1 MKRIHSYLKK
11 GFLPGILLLTMLGC
25 SSEQI
30 LPTTDEPENPE
41 ITEDPTRR
49 EVLLTLDNRL
59 HLTPQGGS
67 ATRADAD
74 KAIATEAE
82 NHITSL
88 DIYVFGSDKE
98 EGPYTF
104 QERFAYREDGSAVAG
119 ATKISLKSDGET
131 STIATLRP
139 KKGLFSK
146 FYCVANQTRLIKADG
161 KTPFDNFEPLTQS
174 SPGMGYNVVNK
185 AGVPTE
191 ADFLRLTTPLIDT
204 DPAKVDEPDNKLLTP
219 LPMVGAYNPA
229 LDLREISMS
238 SRTRI
243 NMTLS
248 RIVAR
253 FDIVNDAAKSHFT
266 ITHISMGRGRRGVTM
281 FPVQTVS
288 DADPDKTLITYPDCE
303 FKGDNVN
310 IGTQTGA
317 FYSYPSPLEDEGYLI
332 LKGKYALNMTDQPK
346 DVSYPIAFEQKTEGT
361 GGFIEVKHNHRYT
374 VRITDADPFELKVN
388 ITVSEWGDGEKIDYN
403 PANELTVDK
412 AEATAGSTTVLDIAQ
427 KKALL
432 TLTETDDTGGFTV
445 TASSNAEIQATV
457 VYPGFTNCNWLK
469 TEVAEVVPTT
479 TPPTTPTTPP
489 TTRAFSKQYTCK
501 VMVDKAYVDANTANY
516 LFPKALVLISSK
528 AGREEVQYEVTG
540 GLEAPTLAAA
550 NPVPAGNAFDEPSKT
565 LTLFTVGTG
574 TSSID
579 LSATAKGGTK
589 LTDVPAW
596 ITVTAAAPTVAN
608 NEATTK
614 YTLTLAPGKPGFP
627 TSLPDN
633 STTIKVKN
641 LSDPTKEVAVTVKVD
656 KNGVFN
662 FTSQTGDLTDA
673 TYSEGDNQAIFDIAA
688 ATPSM
693 KMHFESTGEPK
704 VEITY
709 ESAGNEWLEATT
721 PAVDGTLPAYV
732 STLSVKTGYTA
743 ALYPKA
749 TVRISTD
756 KGVEEKVITA
766 EVKEFAVPTLAENAA
781 TTGNS
786 YTDATKTIALVKTAG
801 VDESSVTLDITAKG
815 GSKLL
820 NLPEWL
826 TADATEGITAEKTT
840 YKLTLD
846 KDKLPGVL
854 PASATIKVANYS
866 NPLKEVEMTVE
877 VTEPAP

>member
-1 MKRIHSYLKK
+1 MNKVYTYLKK
-11 GFLPGILLLTMLGC
+11 GFLPGILLLTMVGC

-30 LPTTDEPENPE
+30 LPITDEPENPE
-41 ITEDPTRR
+41 IVNDPTRR
-49 EVLLTLDNRL
+49 EVLLTLDNKL

-104 QERFAYREDGSAVAG
+104 QERFAYREDGSAVPG

-161 KTPFDNFEPLTQS
+161 VTPFDSFDPLTQS

-204 DPAKVDEPDNKLLTP
+204 DPNKADEPDNKLLTP
-219 LPMVGAYNPA
+219 LPMVGSYNPA

-281 FPVQTVS
+281 FPVQAVS

-403 PANELTVDK
+403 PANELTVNK
-412 AEATAGSTTVLDIAQ
+412 AETTGTTSLDPNNKTAVLN
-427 KKALL
+427 
-432 TLTETDDTGGFTV
+432 LTETGNAGGFTV

-457 VYPGFTNCNWLK
+457 VYPGFSNCNWLK
-469 TEVAEVVPTT
+469 TEVTEVAAPV
-479 TPPTTPTTPP
+479 
-489 TTRAFSKQYTCK
+489 TRAFSKQYTCR
-501 VMVDKAYVDANTANY
+501 VTVDEDYVKNNTANY

-540 GLEAPTLAAA
+540 VLEAPTLTAA
-550 NPVPAGNAFDEPSKT
+550 NPVPGGNAFTDGPTKT

-579 LSATAKGGTK
+579 LSASAKGGTK
-589 LTDVPAW
+589 LADVPAW
-596 ITVTAAAPTVAN
+596 LTVSAAVPTIADNV
-608 NEATTK
+608 ATTK
-614 YTLTLAPGKPGFP
+614 YTLTLAPEKPGFP

-633 STTIKVKN
+633 STVIKVKN

-656 KNGVFN
+656 KNGVSN
-662 FTSQTGDLTDA
+662 FKSESGDFTNA
-673 TYSEGDNQAIFDIAA
+673 KYQAGDNKAIFDIAQ
-688 ATPSM
+688 TPSSM
-693 KMHFESTGEPK
+693 EMHFRSTGEPE
-704 VEITY
+704 VNITY
-709 ESAGNEWLEATT
+709 EGGAGNEWLVATT
-721 PAVDGTLPAYV
+721 PTEEGAAPAYT
-732 STLSVKTGYTA
+732 STLSVKSDYAG

-749 TVRISTD
+749 TIRISTAQ
-756 KGVEEKVITA
+756 GVEEKVITA
-766 EVKEFAVPTLAENAA
+766 EVKEFAVPTIAQNAA

-786 YTDATKTIALVKTAG
+786 YADTSTKTITLVNTAG
-801 VDESSVTLDITAKG
+801 NDESSVTLDITAKG

-826 TADATEGITAEKTT
+826 KADKMEGITDEKTT
-840 YKLTLD
+840 YQLTLD
-846 KDKLPGVL
+846 KDKVPGVL
-854 PASATIKVANYS
+854 PANATIKVANYS
-866 NPLKEVEMTVE
+866 DTLKEVEVTVE

>member
-1 MKRIHSYLKK
+1 MNKVYTYLKK
-11 GFLPGILLLTMLGC
+11 GFLPGILLLTMVGC

-30 LPTTDEPENPE
+30 LPITDEPENPE
-41 ITEDPTRR
+41 IVNDPTRR
-49 EVLLTLDNRL
+49 EVLLTLDNKL

-104 QERFAYREDGSAVAG
+104 QERFAYREDGSAVPG

-161 KTPFDNFEPLTQS
+161 VTPFDSFDPLTQS

-204 DPAKVDEPDNKLLTP
+204 DPNKADEPDNKLLTP
-219 LPMVGAYNPA
+219 LPMVGSYNPA

-281 FPVQTVS
+281 FPVQAVS

-412 AEATAGSTTVLDIAQ
+412 AEATDGSATVLDVAQ
-427 KKALL
+427 KKAVLD
-432 TLTETDDTGGFTV
+432 LTETDDAGGFTV

-457 VYPGFTNCNWLK
+457 VYPGFSNCNWLK
-469 TEVAEVVPTT
+469 TEVAEVVPTA
-479 TPPTTPTTPP
+479 P

-501 VMVDKAYVDANTANY
+501 VMVDKAYVDAATANY

-540 GLEAPTLAAA
+540 VLEAPTLAAE
-550 NPVPAGNAFDEPSKT
+550 NPVPGGNAFDDASKT

-589 LTDVPAW
+589 LADVPAW
-596 ITVTAAAPTVAN
+596 LAVTAATPTVVDN
-608 NEATTK
+608 KATTK

-627 TSLPDN
+627 ASLPN
-633 STTIKVKN
+633 SSTVIKVKN

-662 FTSQTGDLTDA
+662 FISESADLTNA
-673 TYSEGDNQAIFDIAA
+673 EYQAGDNKAMFDIAQA
-688 ATPSM
+688 DPSM
-693 KMHFESTGEPK
+693 KMHFKSTGEPK

-709 ESAGNEWLEATT
+709 EGGAGNEWLEATT
-721 PAVDGTLPAYV
+721 PAVDGAAPDYTA
-732 STLSVKTGYTA
+732 TLSVKTGYTG

-749 TVRISTD
+749 TIRISTAQ
-756 KGVEEKVITA
+756 GVEEKVITA
-766 EVKEFAVPTLAENAA
+766 EVKEYAAPTLAQNAA

-786 YTDATKTIALVKTAG
+786 YTDATKTIALVNTAG
-801 VDESSVTLDITAKG
+801 IDESSVTLDITAKG

-826 TADATEGITAEKTT
+826 TADATESITAEKTT

-866 NPLKEVEMTVE
+866 DTLKEVEVTVE

>member
-1 MKRIHSYLKK
+1 MNKVYTYLKK
-11 GFLPGILLLTMLGC
+11 GFLPGILLLTMVGC

-30 LPTTDEPENPE
+30 LPITDEPENPE
-41 ITEDPTRR
+41 IVNDPTRR
-49 EVLLTLDNRL
+49 EVLLTLDNKL

-104 QERFAYREDGSAVAG
+104 QERFAYREDGSAVPG

-161 KTPFDNFEPLTQS
+161 VTPFDSFDPLTQS

-204 DPAKVDEPDNKLLTP
+204 DPNKADEPDNKLLTP
-219 LPMVGAYNPA
+219 LPMVGSYNPA

-281 FPVQTVS
+281 FPVQAVS

-412 AEATAGSTTVLDIAQ
+412 AEATAGSATVLDVNQ
-427 KKALL
+427 KKAVLD
-432 TLTETDDTGGFTV
+432 LTETDDAGGFTV

-457 VYPGFTNCNWLK
+457 VYPGFSNCNWLK
-469 TEVAEVVPTT
+469 TEVAEVVPTA
-479 TPPTTPTTPP
+479 P

-540 GLEAPTLAAA
+540 VLEAPTLASE
-550 NPVPAGNAFDEPSKT
+550 NPVPGGNAFDDASKT

-589 LTDVPAW
+589 LADVPAW
-596 ITVTAAAPTVAN
+596 LAVTAATPTVVDN
-608 NEATTK
+608 KATTK

-627 TSLPDN
+627 ASLPNN
-633 STTIKVKN
+633 STVIKVKN

-662 FTSQTGDLTDA
+662 FTSESADLTNA
-673 TYSEGDNQAIFDIAA
+673 TYQAGDNKAMFDIAQA
-688 ATPSM
+688 DPSM
-693 KMHFESTGEPK
+693 KMHFKSTGEPK

-709 ESAGNEWLEATT
+709 EGGAGNEWLEATT
-721 PAVDGTLPAYV
+721 PAVDGAAPDYTA
-732 STLSVKTGYTA
+732 TLSVKTGYTG

-749 TVRISTD
+749 TIRISTAQ
-756 KGVEEKVITA
+756 GVEEKVITA
-766 EVKEFAVPTLAENAA
+766 EVKEFAVPTLVQNAA

-786 YTDATKTIALVKTAG
+786 YTDSGTKTITLVNTAG
-801 VDESSVTLDITAKG
+801 IDESSVTLDITAKG

-846 KDKLPGVL
+846 KDKVPGVL

-866 NPLKEVEMTVE
+866 DTLKEVEVTVE

>member
-1 MKRIHSYLKK
+1 MNKVYTYLKK
-11 GFLPGILLLTMLGC
+11 GFLPGIFLLTMVGC

-30 LPTTDEPENPE
+30 LPITDEPENPE
-41 ITEDPTRR
+41 IVNDPTRR
-49 EVLLTLDNRL
+49 EVLLTLDNKL

-104 QERFAYREDGSAVAG
+104 QERFAYREDGSAVPG

-161 KTPFDNFEPLTQS
+161 APFDSFEPLTQS

-191 ADFLRLTTPLIDT
+191 ADFLRLTTPLIDP
-204 DPAKVDEPDNKLLTP
+204 DPANWDAPDNKLLTP
-219 LPMVGAYNPA
+219 LPMVGSYNPA

-281 FPVQTVS
+281 FPVQAVS

-412 AEATAGSTTVLDIAQ
+412 AEATGATVLNTTNNTAV
-427 KKALL
+427 LN
-432 TLTETDDTGGFTV
+432 LTETGNAGGFTV

-457 VYPGFTNCNWLK
+457 VYPGFSNCNWLK
-469 TEVAEVVPTT
+469 TEVTEV
-479 TPPTTPTTPP
+479 PPAAPA
-489 TTRAFSKQYTCK
+489 TRAFSKQYTCR
-501 VMVDKAYVDANTANY
+501 VTVDEAYVNENATNY

-540 GLEAPTLAAA
+540 VLEAPTLAAE
-550 NPVPAGNAFDEPSKT
+550 NPIPGGNAFDDGADKT

-589 LTDVPAW
+589 LADVPAW
-596 ITVTAAAPTVAN
+596 LVVNAAAPTVAN

-614 YTLTLAPGKPGFP
+614 YTLTLAPEKPGFP

-633 STTIKVKN
+633 STIIKVKN
-641 LSDPTKEVAVTVKVD
+641 LSDPMKEVEVTVKVD

-662 FTSQTGDLTDA
+662 FTSEAGAGDLTNA
-673 TYSEGDNQAIFDIAA
+673 TYHAGDNQAMFDIAQ
-688 ATPSM
+688 ATSSM
-693 KMHFESTGEPK
+693 KMHFKSTGEPK

-709 ESAGNEWLEATT
+709 EGGAGNEWLVAST
-721 PAVDGTLPAYV
+721 PTIDPAAPDYV
-732 STLSVKTGYTA
+732 STLSVKADYAG

-749 TVRISTD
+749 TIRISTTQ
-756 KGVEEKVITA
+756 GVKEKVITA
-766 EVKEFAVPTLAENAA
+766 EVQEYAVPTLAQKAA

-786 YTDATKTIALVKTAG
+786 YTDGGTKTIVLVKTVGA
-801 VDESSVTLDITAKG
+801 DESSVTLDITAKG

-826 TADATEGITAEKTT
+826 KADATEGITAEKTT
-840 YKLTLD
+840 YQLTLD
-846 KDKLPGVL
+846 KDKVTNEML
-854 PASATIKVANYS
+854 PASATIKVVNYS
-866 NPLKEVEMTVE
+866 DAQKEVEVTVE